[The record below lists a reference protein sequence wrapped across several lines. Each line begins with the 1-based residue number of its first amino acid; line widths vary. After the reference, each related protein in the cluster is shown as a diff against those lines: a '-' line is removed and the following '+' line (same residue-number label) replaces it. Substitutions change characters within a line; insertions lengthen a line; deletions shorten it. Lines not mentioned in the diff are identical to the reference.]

1 MTPTGEQLLATR
13 TRCAQLVERLDIAYP
28 FDVDDLRRRLERG
41 RGKRIRVYDLPPGGR
56 EGGACGLLLPG
67 PRADHLFVAPTA
79 SDQHRMEILTHELSH
94 LVLGHAPNTALTDAE
109 AAELVD
115 LLLGGLDPRM
125 VAEVLLSRTR
135 YDHPRELETEVLA
148 SYLISV
154 PRRRRRQRRGGPSSA
169 RLAADHLDAML

>member
-1 MTPTGEQLLATR
+1 MSTI
-13 TRCAQLVERLDIAYP
+13 CAAGWSVAAASGSASTTCRPAAAKAARAGCCCP
-28 FDVDDLRRRLERG
+28 A
-41 RGKRIRVYDLPPGGR
+41 R
-56 EGGACGLLLPG
+56 EPITCSSH
-67 PRADHLFVAPTA
+67 PRPVTSTA
-79 SDQHRMEILTHELSH
+79 LEILTHELSH